1 MSVKSQI
8 GGEIKRLRERLS
20 LSSKDLAERVGL
32 SPSQMSRLESGQRRV
47 DATLLGKLARALE
60 VHPSHFFS
68 DFGEVGGAG
77 GRRGGW
83 PTPLGKLIRSERR
96 RKHITA
102 EELAQQ
108 VSKGKTFLQ
117 DLESGKTDLVTG
129 DTLLRLAKN
138 LKLTPEQLLDAQRA
152 EIREL
157 RAALRE
163 AESGDGRGVPLL
175 EAPDGGLPHALGE
188 DRALVGEELERV
200 LVPGVRGRAFAVSW
214 RNDEMTA
221 PSGPSFPPGSTLVFS
236 YERPARHEDFV
247 FALVDGG
254 GTFRRL
260 FMDPNGL
267 RLQPLNL
274 NYPPR
279 SLARE
284 DVLALYPLVA
294 SVVHP

>member
-47 DATLLGKLARALE
+47 DASLLAKLARALE

-68 DFGEVGGAG
+68 DFGELPRRKGA
-77 GRRGGW
+77 
-83 PTPLGKLIRSERR
+83 PPSPLGKLIRSERR

-102 EELAQQ
+102 EELAQR

-129 DTLLRLAKN
+129 DTLLRLAKG

-157 RAALRE
+157 RAALRQ
-163 AESGDGRGVPLL
+163 AEGGDGGRGVPLL
-175 EAPDGGLPHALGE
+175 EAEDGGLPAQLGE
-188 DRALVGEELERV
+188 KQVLQGAELDRVAL
-200 LVPGVRGRAFAVSW
+200 PGIRGRAFAVSW

-221 PSGPSFPPGSTLVFS
+221 PSGPSFPPGSTLVFG
-236 YERPARHEDFV
+236 YERAARHEDFV
-247 FALVDGG
+247 YAVVDGVA
-254 GTFRRL
+254 TFRRL
-260 FMDPNGL
+260 FMDPGGI

-279 SLARE
+279 SLGRDE
-284 DVLALYPLVA
+284 VQALYPLLA
-294 SVVHP
+294 SVVPV

>member
-47 DATLLGKLARALE
+47 DASVLAKLARALE

-68 DFGEVGGAG
+68 DFGETPRRKGAAAS
-77 GRRGGW
+77 
-83 PTPLGKLIRSERR
+83 PLGKLIRAERR

-102 EELAQQ
+102 EELAQK
-108 VSKGKTFLQ
+108 VAKGKTFLQ

-129 DTLLRLAKN
+129 DTLLKLARS

-157 RAALRE
+157 RAALRQ
-163 AESGDGRGVPLL
+163 AEGGDGGRGVPLL
-175 EAPDGGLPHALGE
+175 EAEDGGLPHELGE
-188 DRALVGEELERV
+188 DKQLQGAELDRV
-200 LVPGVRGRAFAVSW
+200 AVPGVRGRAFAVSW

-221 PSGPSFPPGSTLVFS
+221 PSGASFPPGTTLVFS
-236 YERPARHEDFV
+236 CERAARHEDFV
-247 FALVDGG
+247 YAVVDGVA
-254 GTFRRL
+254 TFRRL
-260 FMDPNGL
+260 FMDPGGI

-279 SLARE
+279 SLARDE
-284 DVLALYPLVA
+284 VQALFPLLA
-294 SVVHP
+294 SVVPV

>member
-68 DFGEVGGAG
+68 DFGEVGGKRKGA
-77 GRRGGW
+77 W
-83 PTPLGKLIRSERR
+83 PSPLGKLIRSERR

-102 EELAQQ
+102 EELGQK

-117 DLESGKTDLVTG
+117 DLESGKADLVTG
-129 DTLLRLAKN
+129 DTLLKLAKN
-138 LKLTPEQLLDAQRA
+138 LKLTPEQLLDAQRS

-157 RAALRE
+157 RAALRQAE
-163 AESGDGRGVPLL
+163 ANDGMRGVPLL
-175 EAPDGGLPHALGE
+175 VATDGGLPGEVGE
-188 DRALVGEELERV
+188 DKLLVGEALDRV
-200 LVPGVRGRAFAVSW
+200 QIPGLRGRAFAVSW
-214 RNDEMTA
+214 RSDEMTA
-221 PSGPSFPPGSTLVFS
+221 PSGASFPPGSTLVFS
-236 YERPARHEDFV
+236 YERAARHEDFV
-247 FALVDGG
+247 YAVVDGKA
-254 GTFRRL
+254 TFRRL
-260 FMDPNGL
+260 FMDPSGL

-279 SLARE
+279 SLRRDE
-284 DVLALYPLVA
+284 VQALYPLIA
-294 SVVHP
+294 SVVLP